1 MHTDVDRFLTSLAA
15 CAGSAG
21 VSVAAIAKL
30 RSRLA
35 SGSGSGIYLLGLQC
49 AAAALARSNQP
60 REAEALVV
68 ACAPHVRTELVTPF
82 RVLACM
88 NELLA
93 AGAPEASM
101 ALFSALSRVGAVS
114 GSSDGLLTALARAA
128 AYAPSRKSIALAIT
142 TVGQMHEAVRG
153 PSVTAYALLVSL
165 CLETVSREA
174 VEVTRQEIE
183 QRLLEPAGTALG
195 VPSNNDE
202 DDDDDDVDPLHRAFA
217 LYDGYC
223 DAAGRSSMGL
233 NRAFVLGALVDPH
246 TGAALARPLVH
257 VALEAMRRCAVLS
270 LGASNSWGAGS
281 SAATELAATSHHR
294 RPDDDVLSGV
304 DVGLF
309 DGLYAWHTN
318 FLMLEGG
325 GDECAAELELER
337 RRSVS
342 RAVEIPTKFAGSLEC
357 VMAIAAAMTAAGWPR
372 HHLEPLYTFLLATHK
387 PSLITEADVDELFG
401 VDELLPARQA

>member
-1 MHTDVDRFLTSLAA
+1 MHSDVDRFLTSLAA

-30 RSRLA
+30 RSRLD
-35 SGSGSGIYLLGLQC
+35 SGAGSGIYLLGLQR
-49 AAAALARSNQP
+49 AAAALARSNKP
-60 REAEALVV
+60 REAEALVS
-68 ACAPHVRTELVTPF
+68 ACAPHVRPELATPF

-93 AGAPEASM
+93 AGAPEASL
-101 ALFSALSRVGAVS
+101 AIFSALSRAGAVS

-128 AYAPSRKSIALAIT
+128 AYAPSRKSLALAIT
-142 TVGQMHEAVRG
+142 TAGQMHEAVRG

-174 VEVTRQEIE
+174 VGATRQAME
-183 QRLLEPAGTALG
+183 QWPQEPAVG
-195 VPSNNDE
+195 VPAKIIE
-202 DDDDDDVDPLHRAFA
+202 DDNDDDVDPLHRAFA

-233 NRAFVLGALVDPH
+233 NRALVLGALVDPH
-246 TGAALARPLVH
+246 TGAALAPPLVH

-281 SAATELAATSHHR
+281 SAATELAATSRHR
-294 RPDDDVLSGV
+294 RPDDDVLSAV
-304 DVGLF
+304 DGGLF
-309 DGLYAWHTN
+309 DGLYAWHTK
-318 FLMLEGG
+318 FLVLEGG
-325 GDECAAELELER
+325 GDACAAELELQR

-357 VMAIAAAMTAAGWPR
+357 VLAIAAAMTAAGWPR

-401 VDELLPARQA
+401 VGELLPARQA